1 MLLQQ
6 IALFVVPYGT
16 KYFIPKVETNRF
28 FPQRFI
34 VTLAWMMG
42 KPLTLLF
49 DPYESVALFL
59 SGTWLLSRLC
69 IVMTLT
75 NILFQLWLSTMW
87 CKMGNQIGWK
97 ASFSCVCFS
106 YRMYTPNDWC
116 NLGLYLILAVT
127 FWYYPGSGM
136 LAKLFVPVWY
146 SLMTHGLF

>member
-6 IALFVVPYGT
+6 IALFVVPYGP
-16 KYFIPKVETNRF
+16 KYFIPKAETNRL

-34 VTLAWMMG
+34 VTLGWMMG

-75 NILFQLWLSTMW
+75 KFCSSSDGQLCGARWEIKLAGRLRSH
-87 CKMGNQIGWK
+87 
-97 ASFSCVCFS
+97 VYVS
-106 YRMYTPNDWC
+106 YRIKQTNDLC

-136 LAKLFVPVWY
+136 LAKLFVPV
-146 SLMTHGLF
+146 